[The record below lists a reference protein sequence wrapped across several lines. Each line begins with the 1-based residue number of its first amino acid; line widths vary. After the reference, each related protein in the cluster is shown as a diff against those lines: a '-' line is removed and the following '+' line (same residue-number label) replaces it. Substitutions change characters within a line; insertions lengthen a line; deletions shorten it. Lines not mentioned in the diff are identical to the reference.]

1 MAQEKAE
8 KSNNRYF
15 PHDIEASSDE
25 KFAEMNYF
33 FRHLPKDVQ
42 EKYLSADILA
52 YAGLGIYWKTIEH
65 LHKHS
70 IKIDKLHFLADEWRI
85 DLDFFKTILEN
96 FDLFQKN
103 ESEYF
108 SKRVLKNLEEQ
119 KKRSEIAKAN
129 ANKKWSNY
137 KPKEKSEEEKQALKE
152 AENFLNETSNIPLN
166 HTFTSMYQEYQ
177 TLDDIKRKK
186 AIEYYLKKINDGD
199 SKSVAIKK
207 MLKFIKEEFHDK
219 QEK

>member
-33 FRHLPKDVQ
+33 FRHLPKDIQ

-52 YAGLGIYWKTIEH
+52 YAGLGIYWKTVEH

-103 ESEYF
+103 KSEYF

-119 KKRSEIAKAN
+119 KKRSEIAKARI
-129 ANKKWSNY
+129 NKRWNPQ
-137 KPKEKSEEEKQALKE
+137 PKEKTEEEKRELKK
-152 AENFLNETSNIPLN
+152 AEDYLNEGDNIPLN
-166 HTFTSMYQEYQ
+166 QTFTTMYQEYQ
-177 TLDDIKRKK
+177 SLDYVKRKK
-186 AIEYYLKKINDGD
+186 AIEHYKEQIENGD
-199 SKSVAIKK
+199 SKTISIKK